1 MDNLYNSLVL
11 TLLDKGCTLKGL
23 QESFISNAGERVEL
37 FGLQESVRFWVYTSN
52 LYSDLPFL
60 ENAWV
65 WIGENLPNVNEYD
78 KAFIF
83 SEHSNNI
90 IGAMI
95 RMFELDSCI

>member
-1 MDNLYNSLVL
+1 MNNLYNNLAL
-11 TLLDKGCTLKGL
+11 TLLGKGHTLKGL
-23 QESFISNAGERVEL
+23 QDSFKDIAGERVEF
-37 FGLQESVRFWVYTSN
+37 FGLQESVRFWVYTTN